1 MKIKILSALVALST
15 ALAASSPAFAAY
27 SSANYE
33 IERVD
38 SSVFDSRGKALLKQ
52 YYDKVVLLDQNDS
65 ATKINKAL
73 NEACA
78 AEAALFSQFAPQ
90 NGDTFKNFYEP
101 TVTKNKDG
109 IFSIKV
115 ESEHW
120 SGGGYTAYVTKG
132 LNFNLN
138 TGAKLSPHEAL
149 GMSSSKALGY
159 MKERSLE
166 YMAANKNVGWY
177 PNATELINDMSFEP
191 DFYVEGDSL
200 FLCYYNFLAHPN
212 NGTIIVECPKDN
224 VEVFF
229 RGKEIAFDQP
239 PVVKNDRTM
248 VPIRAIFEALGYNLT
263 WNQEEQTA
271 YADHGSRSIAVTV
284 GKNEIKHSGG
294 TFVSDVPAINLSGRV
309 MVPVRAISEL
319 SGYTVTWDQANLAV
333 NIK

>member
-1 MKIKILSALVALST
+1 MKTKTLSAFAALCM
-15 ALAASSPAFAAY
+15 ALAAISPAFAAF

-38 SSVFDSRGKALLKQ
+38 SSVFDSSGNALLKQ

-73 NEACA
+73 NEACK
-78 AEAALFSQFAPQ
+78 AETDLFYQFAPQ
-90 NGDTFKNFYEP
+90 NGDTFRNFYEP

-109 IFSIKV
+109 ILSIKV
-115 ESEHW
+115 DSEHW
-120 SGGGYTAYVTKG
+120 SGGGYISYVTKG

-138 TGAKLSPHEAL
+138 TGNALSPGEAL
-149 GMSSSKALGY
+149 GMSSSKALSY
-159 MKERSLE
+159 IKERSLE
-166 YMAANKNVGWY
+166 YISANKNVGWY

-319 SGYTVTWDQANLAV
+319 SGYNVTWDQTNLAV